1 MVSKLLNTGDLR
13 ESSGSPVGELLKA
26 EGLRKSF
33 GSVEAVRG
41 VDLTLEA
48 GEFLGIVGRSGS
60 GKSTLLHLLAGLE
73 APDGGIMSYRGRD
86 IVGLD
91 EESLAIWRRREVGL
105 VFQAFHLI
113 QTLSALENVA
123 FPLYPDRMPA
133 EQRRRKA
140 LERLAQVGLSDR
152 ASHRPGQ
159 LSGGEQQRVAI
170 ARALVHQPSLLL
182 ADEPTGNLDSKTSEE
197 ILELFQRLRS
207 ENGVALVI
215 ITHDEKV
222 AEQADRILRMAD
234 GRIVQ

>member
-1 MVSKLLNTGDLR
+1 VVSKLLNPDNLR
-13 ESSGSPVGELLKA
+13 ESSGSVTGELLRA

-41 VDLTLEA
+41 VDLTLGT

-73 APDGGIMSYRGRD
+73 APDGGIMNYRGRD

-140 LERLAQVGLSDR
+140 LERLTQVGLSDR

-182 ADEPTGNLDSKTSEE
+182 ADEPTGNLDSKTSDE
-197 ILELFQRLRS
+197 ILALFQRLRS
-207 ENGVALVI
+207 ENGVALVV
-215 ITHDEKV
+215 ITHDERV
-222 AEQADRILRMAD
+222 AEQADRILRIAD

>member
-113 QTLSALENVA
+113 QTLSALQNVA